1 MFFFSKLHIIQTVYS
16 FASIIKYSLNDEQ
29 HETGTQHWPLHHLWL
44 GDEIKLDRSLQLRS
58 RSLDVEP
65 HDQQCSAWLSSQTE
79 MSNAQMLHP
88 FLPLQFRNSSG
99 FTLRSYQFQM
109 ATLRELGLWN
119 TVTPDGVTGFIYD
132 DDVGLHVLGCW
143 VDILG
148 TNCNHCLLI
157 TWDLSSYSVLYR
169 DITYANFHPIFRSD
183 SWAPYGNTI
192 VCKAAEG
199 ELYRSPCN
207 TPVILAWFD
216 GQWKLP
222 YSTAHLQIRSGRNTP
237 VIAESNMRLHICV
250 STNKQHT
257 QTVSRHTMICSW
269 TLCKLKSNRKWTRL

>member
-1 MFFFSKLHIIQTVYS
+1 M
-16 FASIIKYSLNDEQ
+16 
-29 HETGTQHWPLHHLWL
+29 
-44 GDEIKLDRSLQLRS
+44 RS

-119 TVTPDGVTGFIYD
+119 TVTPDGVTGFVYD

-148 TNCNHCLLI
+148 TNCNHCLFI

-169 DITYANFHPIFRSD
+169 DITYIRLF
-183 SWAPYGNTI
+183 
-192 VCKAAEG
+192 
-199 ELYRSPCN
+199 LYSLN
-207 TPVILAWFD
+207 
-216 GQWKLP
+216 
-222 YSTAHLQIRSGRNTP
+222 
-237 VIAESNMRLHICV
+237 IAL
-250 STNKQHT
+250 
-257 QTVSRHTMICSW
+257 RHR
-269 TLCKLKSNRKWTRL
+269 CKLCLQHVQCEQKHCGQ